1 MLAKIEN
8 NLLKIKKDLS
18 QMEKVNSDFERVM
31 GELEKIRQVS
41 SDPKV
46 RGALKEELKKKEIID
61 LFASIE
67 NDFEKLR
74 GKLSTQSIE
83 EQRIASFIESFRT
96 KREFSF
102 KNTEQST
109 RFLEK
114 AIDLTNS
121 KRILMKPEFV
131 GTIDIAKVALEIG
144 AEKIGPNILLE
155 KDMLGDLIEYSVA
168 NKIMRNVIFE
178 ADKTTVTYKSSS
190 RIIIEAEGLFLK
202 RLERL
207 AKEIS

>member
-102 KNTEQST
+102 KNTGQST

-114 AIDLTNS
+114 AINLTNS

-178 ADKTTVTYKSSS
+178 ANKATINYKSSNK
-190 RIIIEAEGLFLK
+190 IIIEAESLFLK

>member
-41 SDPKV
+41 FDPKV
-46 RGALKEELKKKEIID
+46 RGVLKEELKKKEIID
-61 LFASIE
+61 LFESVE
-67 NDFEKLR
+67 HDFEKLR
-74 GKLSTQSIE
+74 GKLSMQSIE

-102 KNTEQST
+102 KTTGQST
-109 RFLEK
+109 KFLEQ

-131 GTIDIAKVALEIG
+131 GTIDVAKVASEIS

-155 KDMLGDLIEYSVA
+155 KDMLRNLIEYSVA

-178 ADKTTVTYKSSS
+178 ANRTTITYKNSD
-190 RIIIEAEGLFLK
+190 RVVVEADGLFLK

-207 AKEIS
+207 AKEI